1 MIPINKTIL
10 LIIISSFF
18 SIQFAF
24 ADCETGFV
32 PNCNPDFD
40 GDNDLELFAGSTL
53 GVEVFDVKTE
63 GSSEGYWNTHRA
75 NQSRTGYMELSGSSS
90 CTTADVNSDGIVD
103 ILDIVRI
110 VNQIMGN
117 SEFNDDEFAAADF
130 NGDAIVD
137 ILDIVQIV
145 NYILDN

>member
-40 GDNDLELFAGSTL
+40 GDNVQECCPETWVGDGYGDCSDQQYGCDLTCYGKNTDGNIIESEDGNDGGDCVEEMINVEIIKHIVIDYFNWFFAGSS
-53 GVEVFDVKTE
+53 K
-63 GSSEGYWNTHRA
+63 
-75 NQSRTGYMELSGSSS
+75 LS
-90 CTTADVNSDGIVD
+90 
-103 ILDIVRI
+103 
-110 VNQIMGN
+110 
-117 SEFNDDEFAAADF
+117 
-130 NGDAIVD
+130 AI
-137 ILDIVQIV
+137 
-145 NYILDN
+145 